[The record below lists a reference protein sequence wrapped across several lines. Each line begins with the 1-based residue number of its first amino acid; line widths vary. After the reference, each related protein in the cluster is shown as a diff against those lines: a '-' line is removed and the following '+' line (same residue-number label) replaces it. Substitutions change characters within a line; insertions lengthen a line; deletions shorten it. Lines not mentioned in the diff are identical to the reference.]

1 MPPESVGLVG
11 ALHLYP
17 DRVAITAGR
26 YEATH
31 PRPLQRRVPA
41 AAFDWKKQRRLWHEL
56 VATRVRTLVK

>member
-31 PRPLQRRVPA
+31 PRPLRRMPVG
-41 AAFDWKKQRRLWHEL
+41 AFDWKAMGGAAAAATQRPMS
-56 VATRVRTLVK
+56 